1 MHIFKIST
9 FVVLITFT
17 GFGLANADFV
27 ILNNPSQFA
36 GSQTLITFDEGDF
49 NGHFLQPFELTL
61 INCTLHRNRSALG
74 GGILNGVYGV
84 LGAASAHLRI
94 VDSTLT
100 DNEAPDGGA
109 LFNTGGSVEIVNSML
124 SGNRAS
130 AGGAIRNLGSDG
142 RSASL
147 NIVNSTLS
155 ENSVTLDSVQFTDSG
170 GIYNDPNGTVRL
182 LNTILAGNAGLRSPD
197 CSGVITSLGHNLIG
211 DQTGC
216 TITLQPTDLTG
227 DPGLEAFADDGTP
240 GNGHFP
246 LLLTSQA
253 IDAGDAEVCPETDQ
267 LGQLRIGPCD
277 IGAIE
282 FQSSVPVDTKP
293 PAIRITATPMTLWPP
308 NGKLVTITVSGT
320 IIDESFGSGVDVE
333 SAVYAVADEYGQI
346 EPSGKFILERDS
358 YIFTVSLEASRQ
370 GKDRDGRHYAI
381 TVSAADHAG
390 NVGRAAT
397 TVTVPHDQGQ

>member
-1 MHIFKIST
+1 
-9 FVVLITFT
+9 
-17 GFGLANADFV
+17 
-27 ILNNPSQFA
+27 
-36 GSQTLITFDEGDF
+36 
-49 NGHFLQPFELTL
+49 
-61 INCTLHRNRSALG
+61 
-74 GGILNGVYGV
+74 
-84 LGAASAHLRI
+84 
-94 VDSTLT
+94 
-100 DNEAPDGGA
+100 
-109 LFNTGGSVEIVNSML
+109 VEIVNSTL
-124 SGNRAS
+124 SGNAANYRA
-130 AGGAIRNLGSDG
+130 GAIQNYVSFG